1 MSKTV
6 AVAEFEAHPL
16 ELLEEAAEKQEDIV
30 VIRGGK
36 AIGKLAPMTKTRPMT
51 LDDLRA
57 SGKIVGDI
65 ESPMDGWEM
74 IE

>member
-16 ELLEEAAEKQEDIV
+16 ELLEEAAEKQEEIV

-36 AIGKLAPMTKTRPMT
+36 ATESS
-51 LDDLRA
+51 LR
-57 SGKIVGDI
+57 
-65 ESPMDGWEM
+65 
-74 IE
+74 